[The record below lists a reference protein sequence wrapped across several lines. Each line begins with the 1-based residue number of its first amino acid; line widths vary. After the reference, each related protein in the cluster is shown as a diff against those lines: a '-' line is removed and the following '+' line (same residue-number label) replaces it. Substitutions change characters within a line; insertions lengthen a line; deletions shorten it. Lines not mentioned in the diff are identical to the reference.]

1 MDPTPGVVVEVN
13 LRPNDVYTPFRWERG
28 NLARWVTSIV
38 LCLIFYDLYRSSR
51 ATILSFQGGESI
63 LAIIALLVLFILLG
77 LLLFPYLRLRAM
89 FRKYPAMAKTRR
101 YTFCTTGITIQ
112 SDDATSDCKWSLFEK
127 AYETPGI
134 FIVSITSHQGTYI
147 PKRCF
152 ASPDDVVRVRDLV
165 RENMPGRWRLRRA

>member
-1 MDPTPGVVVEVN
+1 MEPNPGVVVEVN
-13 LRPNDVYTPFRWERG
+13 LRPNDVYTPFQWERG

-89 FRKYPAMAKTRR
+89 FRSILRWQKL
-101 YTFCTTGITIQ
+101 
-112 SDDATSDCKWSLFEK
+112 DAIPSAQQESRFSLMMQLAIANGLCLRGLMK
-127 AYETPGI
+127 
-134 FIVSITSHQGTYI
+134 
-147 PKRCF
+147 
-152 ASPDDVVRVRDLV
+152 
-165 RENMPGRWRLRRA
+165 RRASSFFL